1 MMPPAPVLCGQ
12 WASSLGTWQKEKS
25 SFLGINDGW
34 LVKLTHGPA
43 ALSGCRENDKA
54 SPDLSLLSELC
65 EVDLLL

>member
-34 LVKLTHGPA
+34 LV
-43 ALSGCRENDKA
+43 N
-54 SPDLSLLSELC
+54 
-65 EVDLLL
+65 